1 MAFVDVQ
8 KAQLLAKENDQLR
21 GELHD
26 RTENSAAKIM
36 RKREQVVLLIIS
48 KSPTTTRDGAKT
60 CKKWN
65 MFHIN
70 WWVCRILR
78 TIDSMVFVVEFLLV

>member
-26 RTENSAAKIM
+26 RTENSAASGT
-36 RKREQVVLLIIS
+36 V
-48 KSPTTTRDGAKT
+48 DGFEIPNNHQGW
-60 CKKWN
+60 C
-65 MFHIN
+65 
-70 WWVCRILR
+70 
-78 TIDSMVFVVEFLLV
+78 